1 MLIPVLLQAEVA
13 RGATVAIAYLFIA
26 LAIGFLSGAAI
37 VWILRRVNDRKL
49 IETAQ
54 QKAERIIKEASTESD
69 SIQKD
74 AEIQAHKEAK
84 LKLDEVEKEVK
95 NRRQEADRFESKVRK
110 REEQLERRSDN
121 LQKRLDKVEEKEKGI
136 QTMESQLKDKINQQS
151 VELERIAKM
160 SQEEGKSLLLRK
172 LDEELKHEYSKK
184 IRDYENHLKDESDL
198 KAKKILSLAIQRC
211 AIDHTAE
218 STISVVQLPSDD
230 MKGRIIGR
238 EGRNIRSFETITGC
252 EVIIDDTPEAVIVS
266 SFDPVRREVARIAL
280 ERLVLD
286 GRIHPGRIEEMV
298 EKARHMVEKSI
309 KEAGQEAINEVGVG
323 DVHPELINMFGR
335 LKYRTSYGQSILNH
349 CKEVA
354 YLCGNLASEL
364 GTNVMLAKRAGLFH
378 DIGKAVDHEVE
389 GTHAKIGAE
398 LAKKYNE
405 PPVVIHAIEAHH
417 AEVEQRYVEAILCQ
431 VADGISASRPGA
443 RAETLE
449 NYIKRLTKLEEIA
462 NSFDGIQKTFA
473 IQAGREIRIMVQ
485 PKEIDDELTDKLAWD
500 IAKRIEQEMDY
511 PGQIKV
517 TVIREMRA
525 TATAK

>member
-1 MLIPVLLQAEVA
+1 MFVSEVQSVLIWGGFFFA
-13 RGATVAIAYLFIA
+13 G
-26 LAIGFLSGAAI
+26 LAIGITVGWLITNYWKKKGDKA
-37 VWILRRVNDRKL
+37 K
-49 IETAQ
+49 IETATQ
-54 QKAERIIKEASTESD
+54 QAERIISEAGSKAD
-69 SIQKD
+69 SIRKD
-74 AEIQAHKEAK
+74 AEIEAHKEAK
-84 LKLDEVEKEVK
+84 KRLDEVDREVK
-95 NRRQEADRFESKVRK
+95 ERRLEAERIEKKLRN
-110 REEQLERRSDN
+110 REEQIERRNDT
-121 LQKRLDKVEEKEKGI
+121 LQKRSDKIEEKEK
-136 QTMESQLKDKINQQS
+136 QLLKMEEQLKDKIAQQS
-151 VELERIAKM
+151 VELEKIAKM
-160 SQEEGKSLLLRK
+160 TQEEAKDLLLRR
-172 LDEELKHEYSKK
+172 LDEEIRQEYSKR
-184 IRDYENHLKDESDL
+184 IRDFEERLKDDADL

-238 EGRNIRSFETITGC
+238 EGRNIRSFETLTGC
-252 EVIIDDTPEAVIVS
+252 EVIIDDTPEAVVVS

-280 ERLVLD
+280 EKLVQD

-298 EKARHMVEKSI
+298 EKAKQQVEKSI
-309 KEAGQEAINEVGVG
+309 KEAGQAAINEVGVG
-323 DVHPELINMFGR
+323 DVHPELVNLFGR

-354 YLCGNLASEL
+354 YLCGNLAGEL

-389 GTHAKIGAE
+389 GTHAAIGAE

-405 PPVVIHAIEAHH
+405 PPVVVHAVAAHH
-417 AEVEQRYVEAILCQ
+417 AEIEQRYVEAILCQ

-462 NSFDGIQKTFA
+462 NSFAGIQKSFA
-473 IQAGREIRIMVQ
+473 IQAGREIRIMVL
-485 PKEIDDELTDKLAWD
+485 PKEINDELTDKLAWD
-500 IAKRIEQEMDY
+500 IAKKIEAEMDY

>member
-1 MLIPVLLQAEVA
+1 MLIPVLLQTELGHAANVA
-13 RGATVAIAYLFIA
+13 VGYLFLA
-26 LAIGFLSGAAI
+26 FAIGIIVGSVI
-37 VWILRRVNDRKL
+37 VWIWRRVTDRGK
-49 IETAQ
+49 IETALQ
-54 QKAERIIKEASTESD
+54 EADRIIKEASTEAD
-69 SIQKD
+69 SIKKD
-74 AEIQAHKEAK
+74 AEIQTHKEARK
-84 LKLDEVEKEVK
+84 KLDEVDKEVK
-95 NRRQEADRFESKVRK
+95 NRRLESEQFERKIRK
-110 REEQLERRSDN
+110 REEQLEHRGDN
-121 LQKRLDKVEEKEKGI
+121 LQKRLDKVEEKEKNI
-136 QTMESQLKDKINQQS
+136 QHMENQLKDKINQQS

-160 SQEEGKSLLLRK
+160 SQDEAKSLLLRK
-172 LDEELKHEYSKK
+172 LDEELKMEYSKK
-184 IRDYENHLKDESDL
+184 IRDYETHLKDESDL

-280 ERLVLD
+280 ERLVQD

-309 KEAGQEAINEVGVG
+309 KEAGQATINEVGVG
-323 DVHPELINMFGR
+323 DVHPELVNMFGR
-335 LKYRTSYGQSILNH
+335 LMYRTSYGQSILNH

-500 IAKRIEQEMDY
+500 IAKRIEQEMDF

>member
-1 MLIPVLLQAEVA
+1 MFVPALFQSSLGQAVQQSI
-13 RGATVAIAYLFIA
+13 GFLFLS
-26 LAIGFLSGAAI
+26 LAIGMIVGYAI
-37 VWILRRVNDRKL
+37 ASIWRKRIDKGK

-54 QKAERIIKEASTESD
+54 QKAERIIAESNTKAD
-69 SIQKD
+69 SIRKD
-74 AEIQAHKEAK
+74 AEIEAHKEAK
-84 LKLDEVEKEVK
+84 KRLDEVEREVK
-95 NRRQEADRFESKVRK
+95 DRRLEAERIEKKLRN
-110 REEQLERRSDN
+110 REEQIERRNDV
-121 LQKRLDKVEEKEKGI
+121 LQKRSDKIEEKEK
-136 QTMESQLKDKINQQS
+136 QLLRMEDQLKDKIAQQS
-151 VELERIAKM
+151 VELEKIAKM
-160 SQEEGKSLLLRK
+160 TQEEAKDLLLRR
-172 LDEELKHEYSKK
+172 LDEEIKQEYSKR
-184 IRDYENHLKDESDL
+184 IRDYEERLKDDADL

-238 EGRNIRSFETITGC
+238 EGRNIRSFETLTGC
-252 EVIIDDTPEAVIVS
+252 EVIIDDTPEAVVVS

-280 ERLVLD
+280 EKLVQD

-298 EKARHMVEKSI
+298 EKSKQQVEKSI
-309 KEAGQEAINEVGVG
+309 KEAGQAAINEVGVG
-323 DVHPELINMFGR
+323 DVHPELVNLFGR

-354 YLCGNLASEL
+354 YLCGNLAGEL

-389 GTHAKIGAE
+389 GTHAAIGAE

-405 PPVVIHAIEAHH
+405 PPVVVHAIAAHH
-417 AEVEQRYVEAILCQ
+417 AEIEQRYVEAILCQ

-462 NSFDGIQKTFA
+462 NSFAGIQKSFA

-485 PKEIDDELTDKLAWD
+485 PKEINDELTDKLAWD
-500 IAKRIEQEMDY
+500 IAKKIEAEMDY

>member
-1 MLIPVLLQAEVA
+1 MLIPVLLQAVSRQDA
-13 RGATVAIAYLFIA
+13 FTVNGFLFLA
-26 LAIGFLSGAAI
+26 FAIGIIVGAVTI
-37 VWILRRVNDRKL
+37 WIWRRVTDKAKM
-49 IETAQ
+49 ETAQ
-54 QKAERIIKEASTESD
+54 QQAERIIKEASTEAE
-69 SIQKD
+69 SIKKD
-74 AEIQAHKEAK
+74 AEIQTHKEARK
-84 LKLDEVEKEVK
+84 KLDEVDKEVK
-95 NRRQEADRFESKVRK
+95 NRRLESEQFERKIRK
-110 REEQLERRSDN
+110 REEQLEHRGDN
-121 LQKRLDKVEEKEKGI
+121 LQKRLDKVEEKEKNI
-136 QTMESQLKDKINQQS
+136 QRMENQLKDKINQQS
-151 VELERIAKM
+151 IEIERIAKM
-160 SQEEGKSLLLRK
+160 SQEEAKSMLLRK
-172 LDEELKHEYSKK
+172 LDEELKVEYSKK
-184 IRDYENHLKDESDL
+184 IRDYETRLKDESDL

-280 ERLVLD
+280 ERLVQD

-298 EKARHMVEKSI
+298 EKARHLVEKSI
-309 KEAGQEAINEVGVG
+309 KEAGQAAINEVGVG
-323 DVHPELINMFGR
+323 DVHPELVNLFGR
-335 LKYRTSYGQSILNH
+335 LMYRTSYGQSILNH

-405 PPVVIHAIEAHH
+405 PPVVVHAIEAHH

-473 IQAGREIRIMVQ
+473 IQAGREIRIMVH
-485 PKEIDDELTDKLAWD
+485 PKDINDELTDKLAWD

>member
-1 MLIPVLLQAEVA
+1 MIIPVLLQAEA
-13 RGATVAIAYLFIA
+13 GRGATTAIAYLFIA
-26 LAIGFLSGAAI
+26 LAIGFLCGAAI

-69 SIQKD
+69 SIKKD

-84 LKLDEVEKEVK
+84 LKLDDVEKEVK
-95 NRRQEADRFESKVRK
+95 SRRQEADRFESKVRK

-121 LQKRLDKVEEKEKGI
+121 LQKRLDKIEEKEKGVQI
-136 QTMESQLKDKINQQS
+136 MESQLKDKINQQS

-172 LDEELKHEYSKK
+172 LDEELKTEYSKK

-323 DVHPELINMFGR
+323 DVHPELVNMFGR

>member
-1 MLIPVLLQAEVA
+1 MIIPVFGQLSIEKFSLGV
-13 RGATVAIAYLFIA
+13 
-26 LAIGFLSGAAI
+26 GFLFLALGLALGYLI
-37 VWILRRVNDRKL
+37 CFLIRRSVDSRALENAK
-49 IETAQ
+49 
-54 QKAERIIKEASTESD
+54 QKADRIEKEAQVASET
-69 SIQKD
+69 IKKD
-74 AEIQAHKEAK
+74 AEIQAHKEIK
-84 LKLDEVEKEVK
+84 KRLDEVDKEVK
-95 NRRQEADRFESKVRK
+95 NRRAEAERLERK
-110 REEQLERRSDN
+110 LRGREEQLERRTDN
-121 LQKRLDKVEEKEKGI
+121 LQKRLDKVEEKEK
-136 QTMESQLKDKINQQS
+136 QLTRMETQLKDKIGQQS
-151 VELERIAKM
+151 LELERIAKM
-160 SQEEGKSLLLRK
+160 TQDEAKDLLLRK
-172 LDEELKHEYSKK
+172 LDEELKNEYSKR
-184 IRDYENHLKDESDL
+184 IRDFETRLKDESDL

-218 STISVVQLPSDD
+218 TTISVVQLPSDD

-238 EGRNIRSFETITGC
+238 EGRNIRSFETLTGC
-252 EVIIDDTPEAVIVS
+252 EVIIDDTPEAVVVS
-266 SFDPVRREVARIAL
+266 SFDPVRREIARIAL
-280 ERLVLD
+280 EKLVQD

-298 EKARHMVEKSI
+298 DKARQMVEKSI
-309 KEAGQEAINEVGVG
+309 KEAGQAAINEVGVG
-323 DVHPELINMFGR
+323 DVHPELVTLFGR
-335 LKYRTSYGQSILNH
+335 LMYRTSYGQSILNH

-378 DIGKAVDHEVE
+378 DIGKAIDHEVE

-405 PPVVIHAIEAHH
+405 PPVVVHAIEAHH

-431 VADGISASRPGA
+431 VADAISASRPGA

-462 NSFDGIQKTFA
+462 NSFNGVQKTFA
-473 IQAGREIRIMVQ
+473 IQAGREIRIMVH
-485 PKEIDDELTDKLAWD
+485 PKEINDELTDKLAWD
-500 IAKRIEQEMDY
+500 IAKRVEQEMDY

>member
-1 MLIPVLLQAEVA
+1 MFFPTILQ
-13 RGATVAIAYLFIA
+13 TTIAHGVQV
-26 LAIGFLSGAAI
+26 AIGFVWMAGAIGILAGASI
-37 VWILRRVNDRKL
+37 VYILRRIADRAK

-54 QKAERIIKEASTESD
+54 QFADRIVKESKLEADT
-69 SIQKD
+69 IRKD
-74 AEIQAHKEAK
+74 AEIQAHKEVK
-84 LKLDEVEKEVK
+84 NKLDEVDLEVK
-95 NRRQEADRFESKVRK
+95 NRRNEADRIERK
-110 REEQLERRSDN
+110 LRGREEQIERRSDN
-121 LQKRLDKVEEKEKGI
+121 LQKRVDKIEEKEKI
-136 QTMESQLKDKINQQS
+136 LQKMEVSLKDKIAQQS
-151 VELERIAKM
+151 LEIERIAKM
-160 SQEEGKSLLLRK
+160 SQDEAKDILMRK
-172 LDEELKHEYSKK
+172 VDEELKYEYSKK
-184 IRDYENHLKDESDL
+184 VRDFETRLKDESDL

-218 STISVVQLPSDD
+218 TTISVVQLPSDD

-238 EGRNIRSFETITGC
+238 EGRNIRSFETLTGC
-252 EVIIDDTPEAVIVS
+252 EVIIDDTPEAVVVS

-280 ERLVLD
+280 EKLVLD

-298 EKARHMVEKSI
+298 EKARQMVEKSI
-309 KEAGQEAINEVGVG
+309 KDAGLEAINEVGVG
-323 DVHPELINMFGR
+323 DVHPELVNLFGR

-405 PPVVIHAIEAHH
+405 PPVVVHAIEAHH
-417 AEVEQRYVEAILCQ
+417 AETEQRYVEAILCQ

-462 NSFDGIQKTFA
+462 NSFNGVQKTFA
-473 IQAGREIRIMVQ
+473 IQAGREIRIMVT

-525 TATAK
+525 TAIAK

>member
-1 MLIPVLLQAEVA
+1 MSIPAFLQTTLGE
-13 RGATVAIAYLFIA
+13 GIGLSNVAIVIA
-26 LAIGFLSGAAI
+26 FAIGGIVGSVV
-37 VWILRRVNDRKL
+37 VWILRRFADQQKVEN
-49 IETAQ
+49 AQ
-54 QKAERIIKEASTESD
+54 QKAERIVKEATIESD
-69 SIQKD
+69 SIKKD
-74 AEIQAHKEAK
+74 AEIQSHKETK
-84 LKLDEVEKEVK
+84 KRLDEVDKEVK
-95 NRRQEADRFESKVRK
+95 ERRVEAEKVERK
-110 REEQLERRSDN
+110 LRNREEQIERRSDN
-121 LQKRLDKVEEKEKGI
+121 LQKRVDKIDEREKSL
-136 QTMESQLKDKINQQS
+136 QRMEANLKDKINQQS
-151 VELERIAKM
+151 LELERIAKM
-160 SQEEGKSLLLRK
+160 SQDEAKDLLLRK
-172 LDEELKHEYSKK
+172 VDDELKQAYSKR
-184 IRDYENHLKDESDL
+184 IRDFEVRLKDESDL

-238 EGRNIRSFETITGC
+238 EGRNIRSFETLTGC

-266 SFDPVRREVARIAL
+266 SFDPVRREVARSAL
-280 ERLVLD
+280 EKLVQD

-298 EKARHMVEKSI
+298 EKSRLMVEKSI
-309 KEAGQEAINEVGVG
+309 KEVGQQAINEVGIG
-323 DVHPELINMFGR
+323 DVHPELVNLFGR

-349 CKEVA
+349 CREVA

-443 RAETLE
+443 RAETLD

-462 NSFDGIQKTFA
+462 NSFNGVQKTFA

-485 PKEIDDELTDKLAWD
+485 PKEIDDALTDKMSWD
-500 IAKRIEQEMDY
+500 IAKRIEEEMDY